1 MASRV
6 PQVSPDRT
14 ERRRHRLDL
23 LGAAVAIVI
32 YVSSIATF
40 AGRMVFGLP
49 AGHWIGTP
57 LLLTVVPL
65 GCLLGTARSLGRR
78 PLYSIQ
84 LALMITFLVVLF
96 LLDYVLAVE
105 WRDTRWAVIGFVTLY
120 FGALGGM
127 IGVAAE
133 AGRRWMLSAVGLFM
147 TTAVLA
153 FVQRAVTGL

>member
-6 PQVSPDRT
+6 PQVSAGRTDRL
-14 ERRRHRLDL
+14 RHRLDL

-40 AGRMVFGLP
+40 TGRMVFGLP

-65 GCLLGTARSLGRR
+65 GCLLATARSLGRR